1 LSNSID
7 NKGIFITLEGGEGV
21 GKTTQAQRIESYF
34 TKMNKKV
41 ILLREPGGT
50 KTGEKVREIIRET
63 KEPIAPITELLLFSA
78 ARKEHIEKIIT
89 PHLHKNYIVICDR
102 FIDSTVAYQHY
113 GRKIPIRIVKEI
125 TQLATDGLQPDIS
138 ILLEMKF
145 QDAIK
150 RKKEELDY
158 LEKTAMQFHEDVLKG
173 YNTIIKKEPKRWIK
187 VDANLPKDL
196 ITTIIINKL
205 EEMIKKI
212 Q

>member
-1 LSNSID
+1 MA

-34 TKMNKKV
+34 IKMNKKV
-41 ILLREPGGT
+41 IRLREPGGT

-113 GRKIPIRIVKEI
+113 GRKIPMRIVKEI
-125 TQLATDGLQPDIS
+125 TQLTTNGLQPDIS

-173 YNTIIKKEPKRWIK
+173 YNTIIKKDPKRWIK
-187 VDANLPKDL
+187 LDANLPKDL
-196 ITTIIINKL
+196 ITTVIINKL

>member
-1 LSNSID
+1 
-7 NKGIFITLEGGEGV
+7 
-21 GKTTQAQRIESYF
+21 
-34 TKMNKKV
+34 MNKKV

>member
-1 LSNSID
+1 MA

-41 ILLREPGGT
+41 ILLREQGGT

>member
-1 LSNSID
+1 MA